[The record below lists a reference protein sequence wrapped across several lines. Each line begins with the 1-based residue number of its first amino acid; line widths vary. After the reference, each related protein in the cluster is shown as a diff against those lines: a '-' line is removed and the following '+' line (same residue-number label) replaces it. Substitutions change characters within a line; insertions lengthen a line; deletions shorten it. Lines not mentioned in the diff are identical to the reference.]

1 MIYKLYASQKGF
13 LTKKETQLVMKS
25 EDYYNEISEGYDEL
39 HSEEQLNKANIIAEE
54 LELDKTIKL
63 LDVGCESGVSM
74 KPFNCEKIGVDN
86 SEDLLS
92 LNPYP
97 SVKADAEDLP
107 FDNDS
112 FEVVI
117 CVTALH
123 NFNDFEKSLSEMIRV
138 SKRHVVISLLKKA
151 QSFKEIKKLISE
163 KFKVNK
169 VVSESKDEIF
179 FLSLK

>member
-1 MIYKLYASQKGF
+1 
-13 LTKKETQLVMKS
+13 MKS
-25 EDYYNEISEGYDEL
+25 EDYYNSISEGYDEL
-39 HSEEQLNKANIIAEE
+39 HGDEQQIKAEIIAGE
-54 LELDKTIKL
+54 LELDRTAKL
-63 LDVGCESGVSM
+63 LDIGCGTGTSM

-97 SVKADAEDLP
+97 SVKANAEDLP
-107 FDNDS
+107 FDNDG

-123 NFNDFEKSLSEMIRV
+123 NFKDFRKALDEMIRV
-138 SKRHVVISLLKKA
+138 SKNRVVISLLKKA
-151 QSFKEIKKLISE
+151 QSFEELKELISN
-163 KFKVNK
+163 KFRVDKVID
-169 VVSESKDEIF
+169 ESKDEIF